1 MIQNTG
7 VAWGNIP
14 DELKERPQW
23 VVSGANKAPLSM
35 INGKIIGAKSTD
47 PATWMTFNDAC
58 WFAWNNRDLITTHV
72 DKHGIE
78 IKQQGYSIGYM
89 LSADD
94 PFTCID
100 LDVKDSTNCANASQW
115 TTPDQYDRY
124 WAMVQAFNSYTETSR
139 SGKGLHIWVRGN
151 IGVGCRRDHVEVYS
165 QERYIICTGHRL
177 EAKPIVEAQALLDN
191 MVSQMRGT
199 ATAEKFTLVELEEDE
214 PDEVVID
221 RAMSAGN
228 GQKFNELCMGRW
240 QQFGFPSQSEADLA
254 LMSMFTFYSKS
265 NAQCKR
271 LFRMTALGKRE
282 KAVKDDRYL
291 NYTLRIIRGRQDR
304 EDKVDA
310 SALLEAAQLAQQTRL
325 QEIEMGNGNT
335 VRFSDGNNPMPTAL
349 HAIDGVGDYEMP
361 KPASAVAT
369 LAGPVTAPAPEH
381 EGGIAWP
388 PGMCGAIASFIYN
401 SSPRP
406 VREIAIVAALGLLA
420 GLCGKAYSIPQSGL
434 NVYIILV
441 ARSAVGKEAMHSGIS
456 ALCKAALTR
465 CPSIMDFVDFNDYA
479 SGPALIKKIV
489 ASPSV
494 VNVAG
499 EWGRKLK
506 AMSQDDR
513 DTSGY
518 STLRTVMTNLYQK
531 SGPQSIVGGITY
543 SNKDNNIASVSGVAF
558 SMIGETTPRTL
569 FDSLTESMMEDGFLS
584 RFTIVEY
591 TGDRPPLNQNPILEP
606 TKALGDAIGD
616 LAQHVKHLIG
626 IGQNVAVGRTA
637 EAARLMFEYE
647 NLCDSKI
654 NSTTDEG
661 IRQMWNRASLK
672 VMRLS
677 ALLACADNWVQPVI
691 NEEQVLWAKAL
702 VDNDI
707 KMMQARISMGDIGTG
722 DATREKKIMA
732 ICADYLR
739 NKNNCATNH
748 ILNNRLKKEM
758 HEAGVVPRWYLNSKI
773 QGVSAFTRHRAGSRV
788 ALDTALQSL
797 VDSGYLRQ
805 YNDAKGGT
813 TFKFNGKAYAILRLP
828 EDV

>member
-1 MIQNTG
+1 MQTNQPFS
-7 VAWGNIP
+7 WGNIP
-14 DELKERPQW
+14 KELQERKQW
-23 VVSGANKAPLSM
+23 VISGANKAPLTLAVGGVLS
-35 INGKIIGAKSTD
+35 GAKSTD
-47 PATWMTFNDAC
+47 PNTWMTFDEAC
-58 WFAWNNRDLITTHV
+58 WFAYNNRNVVTKHV

-78 IKQQGYSIGYM
+78 TVQTGYSVGYM
-89 LSADD
+89 LHKDD

-100 LDVKDSTNCANASQW
+100 LDVKDSTNCKDPSQW
-115 TTPDQYDRY
+115 TTPDQYDLY
-124 WAMVQAFNSYTETSR
+124 WSMVQTFNSYTETSR
-139 SGKGLHIWVRGN
+139 SGKGLHIWVKGK
-151 IGVGCRRDHVEVYS
+151 IGLGCRRDHVEVYS
-165 QERYIICTGHRL
+165 QERYIICTGQRL
-177 EAKPIVEAQALLDN
+177 EDKPIADRQKLLTT
-191 MVSQMRGT
+191 MVNQMRGP
-199 ATAEKFTLVELEEDE
+199 EVSKFKLVELEEEE
-214 PDEVVID
+214 PDELIIE
-221 RAMSAGN
+221 RAMGASNA
-228 GQKFNELCMGRW
+228 QKFNDLCMGRW
-240 QQFGFPSQSEADLA
+240 QQYNFPSQSEADLA

-291 NYTLRIIRGRQDR
+291 NYTLTIIRGRQDR

-310 SALLEAAQLAQQTRL
+310 SALMEAAKFAQSLRQNEL
-325 QEIEMGNGNT
+325 MGAREPQYSN
-335 VRFSDGNNPMPTAL
+335 GNNPMPTPL
-349 HAIDGVGDYEMP
+349 HSASGVGDYERP
-361 KPASAVAT
+361 KPPSALAT
-369 LAGPVTAPAPEH
+369 LAGPITAPEPDTDD
-381 EGGIAWP
+381 GIPWP
-388 PGMCGAIASFIYN
+388 PGMAGAIASFIYN
-401 SSPRP
+401 SAPRP
-406 VREIAIVAALGLLA
+406 VREIAIVSALGLLA

-465 CPSIMDFVDFNDYA
+465 CPSITDFVDFNDYA

-506 AMSQDDR
+506 AMAMDDR

-584 RFTIVEY
+584 RFMIVEY
-591 TGDRPPLNQNPILEP
+591 TGDRPALNQNPVLEP

-626 IGQNVAVGRTA
+626 VGENIAVMRTA
-637 EAARLMFEYE
+637 EAANLMFDYE
-647 NLCDSKI
+647 VLCDSKI
-654 NSTTDEG
+654 NSTTDESV
-661 IRQMWNRASLK
+661 RQMWNRASLK

-677 ALLACADNWVQPVI
+677 ALLACADNWIHPVI
-691 NEEQVLWAKAL
+691 NAEHVIWAKGL
-702 VDNDI
+702 IDKDI
-707 KMMQARISMGDIGTG
+707 AMMRRRLESGDIGTG
-722 DATREKKIMA
+722 DTTRERKIMA
-732 ICADYLR
+732 ICADYIKDR
-739 NKNNCATNH
+739 NNCATNY
-748 ILNNRLKKEM
+748 ILSGKLKKEM
-758 HEAGVVPRWYLNSKI
+758 HEAGVVPRWYLSHKVS
-773 QGVSAFTRHRAGSRV
+773 GVSAFNKHKAGSRI
-788 ALDTALQSL
+788 ALDTAVQSL
-797 VDSGYLRQ
+797 IDSGYLRQ

-813 TFKFNGKAYAILRLP
+813 DFKFHGKAFAVLRLP
-828 EDV
+828 EDA